1 MNTRT
6 LKIITGI
13 LTAVTTLTL
22 INVGDGRNGP
32 ENEVH
37 LQCSSL
43 VYASSSNRY
52 AGANANVMTREEE
65 EEAERRAEEAD
76 TEEENMKIKLDNPN
90 VFNIDDYTITAP
102 ANYEEIAEKV
112 RGDEEPVND
121 TDENYDGKYVWTK
134 DTLTHAY
141 ALPNTSSKILV
152 NYRKGVKLI
161 RISYTQ
167 EWSYIRISKGRK
179 AYVLTKSVS
188 SKKVNSPTPTPKP
201 QRYYI
206 PQPKKNVVYATC
218 SLNTRSGPGITYSKI
233 STLRTGTEIVVASKT
248 NGWIKSDKGWY
259 VKADLC
265 VNYPLTANGKKAT
278 PTPTPKPSAAQLR
291 YMRLS
296 GFARY
301 VSGYVGCRYVYGGS
315 SPSGFD
321 CSGFTMYCYAK
332 YYGIN
337 LPHGAN
343 MQMHRGRKVSLSA
356 LQAGDLIFFDHDHN
370 GKADHVGIYVGG
382 GKLVHASNARV
393 GVIKVS
399 LSGKKD
405 AIAARRYI

>member
-13 LTAVTTLTL
+13 LTAVTTMTL
-22 INVGDGRNGP
+22 INFGGDRNSP

-37 LQCSSL
+37 LQCASL

-52 AGANANVMTREEE
+52 AGANANVLTREEQE
-65 EEAERRAEEAD
+65 EVERLAEEAD
-76 TEEENMKIKLDNPN
+76 TEEEYAKIKLENPN
-90 VFNIDDYTITAP
+90 VFDLNEYTITAP

-112 RGDEEPVND
+112 RGEEEGIND
-121 TDENYDGKYVWTK
+121 NDENYDGKYVWTK
-134 DTLTHAY
+134 DNLTVVY
-141 ALPNTSSKILV
+141 ALPNTSSKKIIK
-152 NYRKGVKLI
+152 YRKGSKLL
-161 RISYTQ
+161 RISYTS
-167 EWSYIRISKGRK
+167 EWSYIRLANGKK
-179 AYVLTKSVS
+179 AYVLSSAVS

-201 QRYYI
+201 QRYYT
-206 PQPKKNVVYATC
+206 PQPKKNVVYAKC
-218 SLNTRSGPGITYSKI
+218 SLNTRSGPGISYSKI
-233 STLRTGTEIVVASKT
+233 STLRTGTEIVVASKA
-248 NGWIKSDKGWY
+248 NGWIKSEKGWY
-259 VKADLC
+259 VKEDLC
-265 VNYPLTANGKKAT
+265 VNYPLTATGKKAT

-301 VSGYVGCRYVYGGS
+301 ISGFVGCRYVYGGS

-321 CSGFTMYCYAK
+321 CSGFSMYCYAK
-332 YYGIN
+332 YYGIH

-343 MQMHRGRKVSLSA
+343 MQMHRGKKVSLSA
-356 LQAGDLIFFDHDHN
+356 LQTGDLIFFDHDHN

-382 GKLVHASNARV
+382 GKMVHASNARV

-405 AIAARRYI
+405 VIAARRFI